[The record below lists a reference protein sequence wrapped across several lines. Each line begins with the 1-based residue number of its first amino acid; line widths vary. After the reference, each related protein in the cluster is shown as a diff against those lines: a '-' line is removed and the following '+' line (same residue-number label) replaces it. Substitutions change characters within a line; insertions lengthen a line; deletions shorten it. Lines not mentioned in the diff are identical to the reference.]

1 MFGAII
7 QIESDDTV
15 ASSMHNDTTQ
25 KFDREDCA
33 CAVQQAR
40 FSASCAK
47 YFSLFPENPIV
58 SA

>member
-15 ASSMHNDTTQ
+15 ASLMHNDTTQ
-25 KFDREDCA
+25 HFDREDCA

-40 FSASCAK
+40 FSARVQSTSHC
-47 YFSLFPENPIV
+47 SLRIQ
-58 SA
+58 